1 MGGCQG
7 LGRGE
12 GPDVDGVV
20 TCPRATILSTTDHR
34 EGPFCCMQINKR
46 PKGGLE
52 AEGWLPGASL
62 VEGRLGARP
71 GLFLAVAH

>member
-1 MGGCQG
+1 
-7 LGRGE
+7 
-12 GPDVDGVV
+12 
-20 TCPRATILSTTDHR
+20 
-34 EGPFCCMQINKR
+34 MQINKR